1 MAATTAARATIG
13 NTAPVTSAFFLRF
26 LCEPCNHA
34 GRLHC
39 RKPGK
44 TARTFALCFTNSHI
58 AHPLWTGSP
67 YHNAV

>member
-1 MAATTAARATIG
+1 MAATTRMGAG
-13 NTAPVTSAFFLRF
+13 NTDPIASAFFLRF
-26 LCEPCNHA
+26 LCEP

-58 AHPLWTGSP
+58 AHPLWTGNP